1 MSADFLARGYS
12 TFVAYL
18 AEPAARS
25 FLIGCGAAAALAA
38 FRVKR
43 VGARLLVWT
52 AVLCAALA
60 MPFLGAL
67 LPRVP
72 VKLPAIPVVTNLQA
86 NLQAKMNRVAVR
98 EPQRQMTASVTVLA
112 DAVPVIHDAAVASG
126 ASPALFASAPKTEF
140 ASRKTSSKF
149 VWKAAHRKDVR
160 FAALAPSATP
170 HPASSISS
178 SISPS
183 SGSETSSPSTAPATR
198 NSSRGFTIPWT
209 TFLLAIYFFGA
220 AILLVRLLVGALFS
234 RRLEHAAQA
243 VDAVNSQ
250 DREALRLLRFRS
262 CIAGLAKPPC
272 LKESALLAVPATLG
286 IRRAAILLPGDWRS
300 WSEEQLDAV
309 LAHEISHVARRDA
322 LTQLLSLIHR
332 AIFWFNP
339 LSWWLDRQLADL
351 AEQASDEA
359 ALAGG
364 ADRTRYAETL
374 LAFFA
379 QLAASRRRVWW
390 QGVAM
395 AKHERKAGSA
405 ERRVNRILAW
415 NGAMS
420 MKKSVAVAVIA
431 LAVPLIFLAASVH
444 PSFIAH
450 AQDASKPPAKP
461 APASPTNV
469 VAPGGPV
476 APALPNAPKGGVN
489 GGVVAPATPPAP
501 QAGILAPATMGT
513 PPAAAPLLSAAPI
526 GGVVASPNIGPA
538 PIAPAVLNA
547 PGIQIQPMPPAQIG
561 SGALATAAPMAG
573 YSASVP
579 YSSYL
584 PYASIA
590 PFAPQS
596 DTAAADSAR
605 AQDVQAQ
612 LQAAQDAL
620 EKANRASKAA
630 QADQVRAVLKAVAQ
644 IEQESD
650 EINSAQI
657 LAAQHALEKANRIM
671 EQGYAS
677 QMQEAREAMADA
689 RRDLQ
694 QAEAAQQ
701 EAVRNIAIN
710 GSYSTYGGRRYV
722 IMTGNGESVEM
733 SGDDE
738 DVHHAQELRKKLGK
752 DLIWFER
759 DEKSYVITD
768 PDFIAKAKALF
779 APEDALSKQQDELS
793 RQQDALSKQM
803 DALSVKVKVPDISPD
818 LQRINAELDALR
830 NQDGATQ
837 SELGRLQSEL
847 GQLQSQVGRFQSDAG
862 VQQSDIG
869 RQQGE
874 LGRQQGELG
883 RRQGELGREQGEIA
897 RQASRQ
903 LRQMLDD
910 AIAKGIAKPE

>member
-12 TFVAYL
+12 TFIAYL

-25 FLIGCGAAAALAA
+25 FLIGCAAAAALTA

-67 LPRVP
+67 LPHVT
-72 VKLPAIPVVTNLQA
+72 VKVPAIPLVA
-86 NLQAKMNRVAVR
+86 NLQAKMNRAPAHVA
-98 EPQRQMTASVTVLA
+98 QRQTNAPVFVLRDTKAATA
-112 DAVPVIHDAAVASG
+112 
-126 ASPALFASAPKTEF
+126 ASPALFASASTPTIEF
-140 ASRKTSSKF
+140 ASRKTIKEMDR
-149 VWKAAHRKDVR
+149 KASRRDAD
-160 FAALAPSATP
+160 S
-170 HPASSISS
+170 PAFSIA
-178 SISPS
+178 
-183 SGSETSSPSTAPATR
+183 SETPSIASAPTVHNA
-198 NSSRGFTIPWT
+198 SRGFAIPWT
-209 TFLLAIYFFGA
+209 ALFLAVY
-220 AILLVRLLVGALFS
+220 LLVAVILVARLIIGMLFS
-234 RRLEHAAQA
+234 RRLDRAAQNI
-243 VDAVNSQ
+243 DAS
-250 DREALRLLRFRS
+250 DDRGREALRLLRFRS
-262 CIAGLAKPPC
+262 CIAGLQTAPR

-286 IRRAAILLPGDWRS
+286 VHRSAILLPAGWRS

-339 LSWWLDRQLADL
+339 LSWWLDRQLTDL

-420 MKKSVAVAVIA
+420 MKKSFAVAIIA
-431 LAVPLIFLAASVH
+431 LAAPLIFLAASVH
-444 PSFIAH
+444 PFVAH
-450 AQDASKPPAKP
+450 AQDTAKPAAPAKP
-461 APASPTNV
+461 ANII
-469 VAPGGPV
+469 APGGPV
-476 APALPNAPKGGVN
+476 APALPDAPKGGVT
-489 GGVVAPATPPAP
+489 GKVT
-501 QAGILAPATMGT
+501 
-513 PPAAAPLLSAAPI
+513 
-526 GGVVASPNIGPA
+526 GGVVASTIPSGPSTPGPSGGVLGSGPTAPA
-538 PIAPAVLNA
+538 PSAGVFAPA
-547 PGIQIQPMPPAQIG
+547 MPPAPTGPLTIIPQRAVPASTPRAQIG
-561 SGALATAAPMAG
+561 PSELATTAPMAG
-573 YSASVP
+573 YSALTPLASTAPIAP
-579 YSSYL
+579 YSSYS

-590 PFAPQS
+590 PIAPLAPQS
-596 DTAAADSAR
+596 SIAADDSAR
-605 AQDVQAQ
+605 AQDTQAQ
-612 LQAAQDAL
+612 LQAAQQAVQAAEQATQAARTEQLRAAL
-620 EKANRASKAA
+620 KALA
-630 QADQVRAVLKAVAQ
+630 QAV
-644 IEQESD
+644 QESD
-650 EINSAQI
+650 EADSAQV
-657 LAAQHALEKANRIM
+657 LAAQHAIEKASRIM
-671 EQGYAS
+671 EQGYTS
-677 QMQEAREAMADA
+677 QMQDVNAAMAEA
-689 RRDLQ
+689 KRDLQ
-694 QAEAAQQ
+694 EAEAAQQ
-701 EAVRNIAIN
+701 EAQSFTIN
-710 GSYSTYGGRRYV
+710 GGSYTIGGGPRYV
-722 IMTGNGESVEM
+722 IMTGNGESIEM

-738 DVHHAQELRKKLGK
+738 DLDHARELHKKLGK

-793 RQQDALSKQM
+793 RQQDALSKQQ
-803 DALSVKVKVPDISPD
+803 DALSDQMDKVKVKVPDITPD
-818 LQRINAELDALR
+818 LQRIKGELDALR

-862 VQQSDIG
+862 VQQSNIG

-883 RRQGELGREQGEIA
+883 RKQGELGRQQGEIA